1 MAQLLG
7 TTDRQGPNAGGRS
20 RLDGAVVPVRRGTA
34 RSLVVAAVLAVVG
47 LWVGAAPASA
57 ATTAPFPNVPV
68 AADRVNGIGNASLV
82 VGNVVYVGGTF
93 TSVRNPAGTTVASRA
108 NLAAFDATT
117 GRLLGGFRADTNG
130 KVTDL
135 VFDGT
140 NLYAAGAFTTVNGVV
155 RGRVAA
161 LDPLT
166 GAVRTNWV
174 GNTTGQ
180 VNALALGGSNLYIG
194 GSFGSV
200 SGVARSRIAALRRSD
215 GGVVTAFA
223 ATVNSTVFGLGAQPD
238 GSKVYLGGSFTTVNG
253 SSRPYLAAVSGA
265 TGGLSTPVF
274 SGVSGLILDVDV
286 PPGGTRLAVATGGSG
301 NQAAVF
307 SLSSGSKLWRQ
318 RCDGDVQA
326 VKAVGTEL
334 YSGFHE
340 GCDGSTVTRMTD
352 NLLESGARVT
362 AFQPSFDRFWG
373 VWDIEATSTVLA
385 VAGDFTRVGGVPAQ
399 GIAIFRRSG

>member
-1 MAQLLG
+1 MPQLLW
-7 TTDRQGPNAGGRS
+7 TNDRRGARAGGRRRPTRS
-20 RLDGAVVPVRRGTA
+20 VRPARRVAA
-34 RSLVVAAVLAVVG
+34 RSTVVAG
-47 LWVGAAPASA
+47 LLSVAALWAGTAPASA
-57 ATTAPFPNVPV
+57 APAAPFPNVPV
-68 AADRVNGIGNASLV
+68 AADRVNGVGSASLV

-117 GRLLGGFRADTNG
+117 GRVLGGFRADTNG

-140 NLYAAGAFTTVNGVV
+140 NLYASGAFTTVNGVA
-155 RGRVAA
+155 RGRVVA
-161 LDPLT
+161 LDPST
-166 GAVRTNWV
+166 GAVRTSWV

-180 VNALALGGSNLYIG
+180 VNALALGGSNLYVG

-200 SGVARSRIAALRRSD
+200 NGVARSRIAALRRAD

-223 ATVNSTVFGLGAQPD
+223 TTVDSTVFGLGTQPD
-238 GSKVYLGGSFTTVNG
+238 GSKVYLGGTFTTVNG

-274 SGVSGLILDVDV
+274 SGVSGPTLDVDV
-286 PPGGTRLAVATGGSG
+286 PAGGTRLAVATGGGG

-307 SLSSGSKLWRQ
+307 SLSSGTKRWRQ

-340 GCDGSTVTRMTD
+340 GCDGSTATRMAD
-352 NLLESGARVT
+352 NLLETGARVT
-362 AFQPSFDRFWG
+362 AFRPTFDRFWG
-373 VWDIEATSTVLA
+373 VWDLDATSTVLA

-399 GIAIFRRSG
+399 GVAIFRRSG